1 MATFSIVFVGQAF
14 SLLGSRLVQFTLVW
28 WLTTRS
34 GSASVLAF
42 ASIMAILPQVVLG
55 PLAGTLVDRWNRRHV
70 LMVSDSV
77 IAVAVGVLALLYL
90 QGSVQVWHIYA
101 VMFVRSLGGA
111 FQWPTMQAS
120 TSLMVPLRHLSRVSG
135 LTQSLHG
142 LANIFAPPLGALL
155 LEVLPIQSI
164 LAIDIG
170 TAILAVGPLFILR
183 IPQPPDSSQ
192 STARRSI
199 VVELR
204 EGARYLWRW
213 TGVLLI
219 VVIAMIINL
228 LSNPAFSLLPLLVTE
243 HFRGQALDLA
253 VMQSTFGIGMILGG
267 VLLGVWGGSTH
278 RVKTALSTLAASGV
292 AVLVLGFAPPSGFLL
307 AVGAFFAFGFVNSIA
322 NASFLAALQTIVP
335 SSMQGRIFTLLNS
348 GVMLM
353 SPIGLAVAG
362 PLADVLGIQ
371 FWFLLAGVATTALG
385 IAALFIPAITRLE
398 AEPLEAG

>member
-28 WLTTRS
+28 WLTIRS

-42 ASIMAILPQVVLG
+42 ASITAILPQVILG
-55 PLAGTLVDRWNRRHV
+55 PLAGTLVDRWNRRLV

-77 IAVAVGVLALLYL
+77 IALTVGVLALLYL

-120 TSLMVPLRHLSRVSG
+120 TSLMVPSRHLSRVSG

-142 LANIFAPPLGALL
+142 VANILAPPLGALL
-155 LEVLPIQSI
+155 LEVLPIETI

-170 TAILAVGPLFILR
+170 TAILAVGPLFIFQ
-183 IPQPPDSSQ
+183 IPQPPDSGPRAQ
-192 STARRSI
+192 RSI
-199 VVELR
+199 LTELH
-204 EGARYLWRW
+204 EGARFMRRW
-213 TGVLLI
+213 TGVLMI

-243 HFRGQALDLA
+243 HFKGQALDLS
-253 VMQSTFGIGMILGG
+253 VMQSAFGIGMILGG
-267 VLLGVWGGSTH
+267 VLLGVWGGSTQ
-278 RVKTALSTLAASGV
+278 RVKTALSALVASGV
-292 AVLVLGFAPPSGFLL
+292 AILVLGLAPPSAFLI

-348 GVMLM
+348 GVMSM
-353 SPIGLAVAG
+353 SPLGLAVAG
-362 PLADVLGIQ
+362 PIADVLSIQ
-371 FWFLLAGVATTALG
+371 FWFLIAGAAMTTLGLAS
-385 IAALFIPAITRLE
+385 LFIPTIRRLE
-398 AEPLEAG
+398 EQPLKAE